1 MDPRIGKL
9 NSGKYYA
16 YVNGYNQEPVEG
28 TLEQVEVALGIREV
42 VSVAKAKKPAMK
54 VYNVLLTFEY
64 PAWDEKEGIL
74 YRDICGSSKK
84 DAIAQVRRMASDD
97 GHAVGGRGK
106 YWLKAIDNEGGL

>member
-42 VSVAKAKKPAMK
+42 VSVAAPMKQEGK
-54 VYNVLLTFEY
+54 VYNVLLTFQY

-74 YRDICGSSKK
+74 YRDIYASSKS
-84 DAIAQVRRMASDD
+84 DAVAQARRMASDD
-97 GHAVGGRGK
+97 GHAVGGGGK
-106 YWLKAIDNEGGL
+106 YWFKALDSEG